1 MGREFPSQ
9 VAAAAVCIDNY
20 RAETSP
26 ELCEERVN
34 RRTQQRAEGGPRGEA
49 AAGGML
55 LGCSHFKFSVR
66 NMRANVLLPRGK
78 ACRASAGCWPRL
90 IGELTADNCVSQ

>member
-20 RAETSP
+20 RAGTSP

-34 RRTQQRAEGGPRGEA
+34 RHTQQRAEGRPRGGA

-55 LGCSHFKFSVR
+55 LGCSHFNLSVR
-66 NMRANVLLPRGK
+66 NMRANVLLPRRK
-78 ACRASAGCWPRL
+78 VCRVSAVCWPRL
-90 IGELTADNCVSQ
+90 IGELIADNCVSQ